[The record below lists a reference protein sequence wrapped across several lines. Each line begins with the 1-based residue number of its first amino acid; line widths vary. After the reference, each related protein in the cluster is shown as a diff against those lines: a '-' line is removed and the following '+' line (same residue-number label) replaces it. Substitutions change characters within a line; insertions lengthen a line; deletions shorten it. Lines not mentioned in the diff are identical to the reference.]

1 MTNFYNISGEYVKK
15 CCLAQLNGIRKR
27 KFSVIRE
34 DASQFW
40 GFQARAEI
48 DIQTRRIHIRTLSCF
63 PFLPI
68 GLTFWS
74 PTLAFTV
81 PLRAA
86 RNQWRSSFSTEP
98 SERRFNMFIVPN
110 EGFALS
116 RKPHSF
122 RLRKSHVLF
131 PKEIHSFF
139 SEIPSSSSS
148 SPYHKTKRI
157 SSCRRLRADL
167 SNGMAGCRMWSI
179 LVSHRFLSSPSIF
192 FTTTASTHKS
202 KKHCGI
208 VAFR

>member
-1 MTNFYNISGEYVKK
+1 MTNFSNISGEYVKK
-15 CCLAQLNGIRKR
+15 CCLAQWNGIRKR
-27 KFSVIRE
+27 KCSVIRG
-34 DASQFW
+34 DASQFL

-48 DIQTRRIHIRTLSCF
+48 DIQTIRIHIRTLSCF

-98 SERRFNMFIVPN
+98 SERRFNMLIVPN

-131 PKEIHSFF
+131 PINKEIHSFF
-139 SEIPSSSSS
+139 FRNPLFFLLKPLSQDQ
-148 SPYHKTKRI
+148 
-157 SSCRRLRADL
+157 ADL
-167 SNGMAGCRMWSI
+167 ILQKTQSGSI
-179 LVSHRFLSSPSIF
+179 
-192 FTTTASTHKS
+192 
-202 KKHCGI
+202 
-208 VAFR
+208 

>member
-15 CCLAQLNGIRKR
+15 CCLAQWNGIRKR
-27 KFSVIRE
+27 KCSVIRE
-34 DASQFW
+34 EFL
-40 GFQARAEI
+40 GFQADRYTNKKNSH
-48 DIQTRRIHIRTLSCF
+48 QN
-63 PFLPI
+63 PFLLPLFTHRTR
-68 GLTFWS
+68 LTFWS

-98 SERRFNMFIVPN
+98 SERRFNMLIVPN

-131 PKEIHSFF
+131 PINKEIHSFF

>member
-1 MTNFYNISGEYVKK
+1 MGWLLKSAWPPTSSKGWDRYTNQKNSH
-15 CCLAQLNGIRKR
+15 QN
-27 KFSVIRE
+27 
-34 DASQFW
+34 
-40 GFQARAEI
+40 
-48 DIQTRRIHIRTLSCF
+48 
-63 PFLPI
+63 PFLLPLFTHRTR
-68 GLTFWS
+68 LTFWS

-98 SERRFNMFIVPN
+98 SERRFNMLIVPN

-131 PKEIHSFF
+131 PINKEIHSFF